1 MNPQLHHKLNAVR
14 DNTRGSG
21 KEGEEI
27 LKSELEQNKVLL
39 KQNKP
44 K

>member
-1 MNPQLHHKLNAVR
+1 MNPQLHHMWNDAR
-14 DNTRGSG
+14 DGKRGSTLPA
-21 KEGEEI
+21 KKNPQEKVPE
-27 LKSELEQNKVLL
+27 NKVLL

>member
-1 MNPQLHHKLNAVR
+1 MNPQLHHMWNSAR
-14 DNTRGSG
+14 DGKRGSNIPSQSDPQTSAP
-21 KEGEEI
+21 E
-27 LKSELEQNKVLL
+27 NKVLL

>member
-1 MNPQLHHKLNAVR
+1 MNPQLHHKWNAERTPSR
-14 DNTRGSG
+14 DSD
-21 KEGEEI
+21 KEGPQV
-27 LKSELEQNKVLL
+27 LKEDLQKSKVLL